1 LPQDAEGNNASLVL
15 RISFGECVL
24 LFMGDAEKE
33 AEQTLLSRDTE
44 WDCDFLKVG
53 HHGSRTACSQ
63 EFLAATT
70 PQIAAISCAVDN
82 DYGFPHEEVL
92 DALRAVGAAVYRTDE
107 QGTLRFLCDGKSIVY
122 EE

>member
-1 LPQDAEGNNASLVL
+1 M
-15 RISFGECVL
+15 
-24 LFMGDAEKE
+24 LFTGDAEWA
-33 AEQTLLSRDTE
+33 AETALLASGAE
-44 WDCDFLKVG
+44 LQCDFLKVG
-53 HHGSRTACSQ
+53 HHGSRTACLDA
-63 EFLAATT
+63 FLRATA
-70 PQIAAISCAVDN
+70 PRIAAISCAVDN